1 MKETLKPIH
10 FVQYNRIRL
19 QENLEKFLV
28 EKFNLTDTF
37 AEAQRLYGEI
47 STDVSLEDQIDLDN
61 IHGWLESHLVAN
73 EKRNAMLLKEIL
85 TKTDVE
91 SVKSAY
97 SEYGNLLGINQ
108 KDETSLS
115 GKDGVYGFASTI
127 LLDGMPC
134 DRVNTLVDSDDNKV
148 EWHGQSDVHGK
159 YLVEQGLEAK
169 LFYTLRES
177 FLDSVLKTKGN
188 YTYQVNAS
196 EEKIVN
202 EIVIGA

>member
-19 QENLEKFLV
+19 QENLERFLV
-28 EKFNLTDTF
+28 EKFNLIDTF
-37 AEAQRLYGEI
+37 TEAQRLYGEI
-47 STDVSLEDQIDLDN
+47 STEVSLEDQIDLDN
-61 IHGWLESHLVAN
+61 IHNWLESHLVAN

-85 TKTDVE
+85 KTNEVE

-97 SEYGNLLGINQ
+97 SDYGHLLGSDQRDAVSDDIY
-108 KDETSLS
+108 S
-115 GKDGVYGFASTI
+115 YASSI

-134 DRVNTLVDSDDNKV
+134 DKVNTLVSSDETKI

-177 FLDSVLKTKGN
+177 FLDSLLKTKGN
-188 YTYQVNAS
+188 YTYQVNVS
-196 EEKIVN
+196 EDKIVN
-202 EIVIGA
+202 EIVFGA

>member
-28 EKFNLTDTF
+28 EKFNLNDAF
-37 AEAQRLYGEI
+37 AEAQRLFGEI
-47 STDVSLEDQIDLDN
+47 STDVSLEEQIDLDN

-73 EKRNAMLLKEIL
+73 EKRNALLLKEIL
-85 TKTDVE
+85 TTNDVE
-91 SVKSAY
+91 SLKSAY
-97 SEYGNLLGINQ
+97 SEYGNLLGLSQ
-108 KDETSLS
+108 KDVDSLS
-115 GKDGVYGFASTI
+115 GKDEVYGYASSI

-134 DRVNTLVDSDDNKV
+134 DRVNTLVDSDENKV

-169 LFYTLRES
+169 LFYSLRES

-188 YTYQVNAS
+188 YTYVVNATD
-196 EEKIVN
+196 EKIVN

>member
-28 EKFNLTDTF
+28 EKFNLHDTF
-37 AEAQRLYGEI
+37 AEAQQLYGEI
-47 STDVSLEDQIDLDN
+47 STEVSLEDQIDLDN
-61 IHGWLESHLVAN
+61 IHGWLEAHLVAN

-85 TKTDVE
+85 KTNE
-91 SVKSAY
+91 LEAVKGAY
-97 SEYGNLLGINQ
+97 SEYGHLIGSEQ
-108 KDETSLS
+108 KDAVSDDIYS
-115 GKDGVYGFASTI
+115 YASSI

-134 DRVNTLVDSDDNKV
+134 DKVNTLVSSDDKKI

-169 LFYTLRES
+169 LFYTLREA
-177 FLDSVLKTKGN
+177 FLDSLLKTKGN
-188 YTYQVNAS
+188 YTYQVNAL
-196 EEKIVN
+196 EDKIVN
-202 EIVIGA
+202 EIVFGA

>member
-28 EKFNLTDTF
+28 EKFNLSDTF

-47 STDVSLEDQIDLDN
+47 STDVTLEDQIDLDN
-61 IHGWLESHLVAN
+61 IHNWLESHLVSN

-85 TKTDVE
+85 RTNDVE
-91 SVKSAY
+91 SLKSAY
-97 SEYGNLLGINQ
+97 SEYGNLLGLSQ
-108 KDETSLS
+108 KDSTSPS
-115 GKDGVYGFASTI
+115 GNDDIYSYTSSI

-134 DRVNTLVDSDDNKV
+134 DKVNSLISSDDTKI

-177 FLDSVLKTKGN
+177 FLDSLLKTKGN

-196 EEKIVN
+196 DEKIVN
-202 EIVIGA
+202 EIIFGA

>member
-28 EKFNLTDTF
+28 EKFNLNDIF

-47 STDVSLEDQIDLDN
+47 STEVSLEDQIDLDN

-73 EKRNAMLLKEIL
+73 EKRNALLLKEIL
-85 TKTDVE
+85 KTNDID
-91 SVKSAY
+91 SLKDAY
-97 SEYGNLLGINQ
+97 SEYGKLVGSQ
-108 KDETSLS
+108 HDEVSDDIYSFTSS
-115 GKDGVYGFASTI
+115 I

-134 DRVNTLVDSDDNKV
+134 DRVNTLISSDDEKV

-177 FLDSVLKTKGN
+177 FLDSLLKTKGN

-196 EEKIVN
+196 EDKIVN
-202 EIVIGA
+202 EIVFGA

>member
-28 EKFNLTDTF
+28 EKFNLNDAF
-37 AEAQRLYGEI
+37 AEAQRLFGEI
-47 STDVSLEDQIDLDN
+47 STDVSLEEQIDLDN

-73 EKRNAMLLKEIL
+73 EKRNALLLKEIL
-85 TKTDVE
+85 TTNDVE
-91 SVKSAY
+91 SLKSAY
-97 SEYGNLLGINQ
+97 SEYGNLLGLSQ
-108 KDETSLS
+108 KDVDTLS
-115 GKDGVYGFASTI
+115 GKDEVYGYASSI

-134 DRVNTLVDSDDNKV
+134 DRVNTLVDSDENKV

-169 LFYTLRES
+169 LFYSLRES

-188 YTYQVNAS
+188 YTYVVNATD
-196 EEKIVN
+196 EKIVN

>member
-19 QENLEKFLV
+19 QENLERFLV
-28 EKFNLTDTF
+28 EKFNLNDAF
-37 AEAQRLYGEI
+37 AEAQRLFGEI
-47 STDVSLEDQIDLDN
+47 STDVSLEEQIDLDN

-73 EKRNAMLLKEIL
+73 EKRNALLLKEIL
-85 TKTDVE
+85 TTNDVE
-91 SVKSAY
+91 SLKSAY
-97 SEYGNLLGINQ
+97 SEYGNLLGLSQ
-108 KDETSLS
+108 KDVDSLS
-115 GKDGVYGFASTI
+115 GKDEVYGYASSI

-134 DRVNTLVDSDDNKV
+134 DRVNTLVDSDENKV

-169 LFYTLRES
+169 LFYSLRES

-188 YTYQVNAS
+188 YTYVVNATD
-196 EEKIVN
+196 EKIVN

>member
-28 EKFNLTDTF
+28 EKFNLNDAF
-37 AEAQRLYGEI
+37 AEAQRLFGEI
-47 STDVSLEDQIDLDN
+47 STDVSLEEQIDLDN

-73 EKRNAMLLKEIL
+73 EKRNALLLKEIL
-85 TKTDVE
+85 TTNDVE
-91 SVKSAY
+91 SLKSAY
-97 SEYGNLLGINQ
+97 SEYGNLLGLSQ
-108 KDETSLS
+108 KDIESLS
-115 GKDGVYGFASTI
+115 GKDEVYGYASSI

-134 DRVNTLVDSDDNKV
+134 DRVNTLVDSDENKV

-169 LFYTLRES
+169 LFYSLRES

-188 YTYQVNAS
+188 YTYVVNATD
-196 EEKIVN
+196 EKIVN

>member
-28 EKFNLTDTF
+28 EKFNLNDAF
-37 AEAQRLYGEI
+37 AEAQRLFGEI
-47 STDVSLEDQIDLDN
+47 STDVSLEEQIDLDN

-73 EKRNAMLLKEIL
+73 EKRNALLLKEIL
-85 TKTDVE
+85 TTNDVE
-91 SVKSAY
+91 SLKSAY
-97 SEYGNLLGINQ
+97 SEYGNLLGLSQ
-108 KDETSLS
+108 KDVDSLS
-115 GKDGVYGFASTI
+115 GKDEVYGYASSI

-134 DRVNTLVDSDDNKV
+134 DRVNTLVDSDENKV

-169 LFYTLRES
+169 LFYSLRES

-188 YTYQVNAS
+188 YTYMVNATD
-196 EEKIVN
+196 EKIVN

>member
-19 QENLEKFLV
+19 QENLERFLV

-37 AEAQRLYGEI
+37 TEAQRLYGEI
-47 STDVSLEDQIDLDN
+47 STDKSLEDQIDLDN

-85 TKTDVE
+85 RTNDVE
-91 SVKSAY
+91 SLKSAY
-97 SEYGNLLGINQ
+97 SEYGNLLGNSQ
-108 KDETSLS
+108 KDAASVA
-115 GKDGVYGFASTI
+115 GKDEVYSYASSI

-134 DRVNTLVDSDDNKV
+134 DKVNTLISSDDTKV

-159 YLVEQGLEAK
+159 YLVEQGLEAN

-177 FLDSVLKTKGN
+177 FLDSVLKTKGS

-196 EEKIVN
+196 DDKIVN

>member
-1 MKETLKPIH
+1 MIETLKPIH

-19 QENLEKFLV
+19 QENLERFLV
-28 EKFNLTDTF
+28 EKFNLIDTF

-47 STDVSLEDQIDLDN
+47 STEVSLEDQIDLDN
-61 IHGWLESHLVAN
+61 IHNWLESHLVAN

-85 TKTDVE
+85 KTNEVE

-97 SEYGNLLGINQ
+97 SDYGHLLGSDQ
-108 KDETSLS
+108 KDAVSDDIYS
-115 GKDGVYGFASTI
+115 YASSI

-134 DRVNTLVDSDDNKV
+134 DKVNTLVSSDETKI

-177 FLDSVLKTKGN
+177 FLDSLLKTKGN
-188 YTYQVNAS
+188 YTYQVNVS
-196 EEKIVN
+196 EDKIINKIVF
-202 EIVIGA
+202 GA

>member
-28 EKFNLTDTF
+28 EKFNLSDTF

-47 STDVSLEDQIDLDN
+47 STEVSLEDQIDLDN

-73 EKRNAMLLKEIL
+73 EKRNALLLKEIL
-85 TKTDVE
+85 RTNEVE
-91 SVKSAY
+91 ALKAAY
-97 SEYGNLLGINQ
+97 SEYGHLLGSDQ
-108 KDETSLS
+108 KDT
-115 GKDGVYGFASTI
+115 ASDDIYSYASSI

-134 DRVNTLVDSDDNKV
+134 DKVNTLVSSDDKKI

-159 YLVEQGLEAK
+159 YLIDQGLEAK

-177 FLDSVLKTKGN
+177 FLDSLLKAKGN

-196 EEKIVN
+196 EDKIVN
-202 EIVIGA
+202 EIVFGA